1 MRLKRI
7 DLEGFK
13 SFCDPVTIA
22 FDHSIVG
29 VVGPNGCGKSNV
41 LDAIRWVMGERS
53 VKNLRGKERLDVIFA
68 GSEKRNPAPQA
79 RVTLT
84 LSDVAPEYRPEGLQD
99 RSEIAITRVLKRN
112 GTTEYLAN
120 GAPCRLRDIRMLF
133 LGTGLGNK
141 NSYALLEQGRV
152 SAFIQSTPEQRRYWI
167 EEAAGIT
174 RYKEHRKQTES
185 NLTSTE
191 GNLDRLNDILREL
204 GQQRK
209 TLQRQASKAR
219 RHRLLREEI
228 EHLDLYLAAHRFLE
242 NWAKERQLKLI
253 LGDLSTAEQALREAI
268 QQQEQALEENEQKL
282 KNEAGHIQEE
292 REKLQKTQARVA
304 LLEQSA
310 EHLQSDAGGLK
321 TRQQQ
326 ISEEQQRT
334 SEQQKQATHQEQVI
348 TGQIEQLQQ
357 EGGDAHES
365 LEQLNG
371 ELEELNDRLTE
382 ADRLIDTIKGDVIE
396 AVTKE
401 TTARNHTQEL
411 GRRQTELQ
419 QRQERQRTELDEATA
434 QEAMARAQQH
444 KNIEEIE
451 RNREDQETILYAQED
466 VSARKEVLKE
476 QVEQSRVRLQQ
487 SRQILAERRAKLE
500 SLEEIQSQ
508 YQDLNEAARA
518 LLLSRNTDG
527 PLDNAQLIGLVADL
541 IEVPQAY
548 EGPIAAALG
557 DRLQYLV
564 IDRPEDARIAIE
576 YLEQQQ
582 LGRTGFF
589 ATPKQPASFE
599 DALPRDPSIRGSL
612 LHLVREHSPSPLLTH
627 LLRPFVLVGDLD
639 DALRLRPQL
648 PLHLT
653 LVTEKGEILH
663 ADGAIVG
670 GVQRSAGLG
679 MLQRKRQI
687 RELTEEVEQLD
698 EQTMRFEDLLADQE
712 YEHEQLTLQLA
723 QYREQLQ
730 QIALRQTK
738 LIADQERL
746 EQEVARHKE
755 RVHRLQVE
763 ARQLEQEQAGLQEAQ
778 AEAQKSLSIYEEMRR
793 EHEKR
798 LQDAKMQ
805 IEADRQRQAIL
816 SRQCTDLKVRI
827 AAQRERLEALQQQHK
842 NLAGRQEYLKR
853 RSIELDAERDLLN
866 EKLNEKLQGHEE
878 IKTEITTLRSAI
890 QADEARIQSQNK
902 GYLALEAQHQK
913 ARKDTEILRIQLEQN
928 REQRTQNLLTLREV
942 DVNLKALNDDIRQRY
957 GLSIG
962 ETLPKHHCSPR
973 PTEQEPKR
981 LKELQ
986 QELARLGDVNPLA
999 EKEYDELDE
1008 RYNFLKEQV
1017 ADLEKASASIKSTLR
1032 KLDQQIREEFHA
1044 TYEAIRGHFATLFPK
1059 IFEGGSAELL
1069 LTDPKNLLETGVE
1082 IMVRP
1087 PGKRRQTVALLSGG
1101 EKAMT
1106 TIALLFAFF
1115 LYKPSP
1121 FCVLD
1126 EVDAPLDD
1134 VNIDRYNNVLRELS
1148 QLTQFIVIT
1157 HNKRTMEMTDH
1168 LYGVTMQE
1176 PGVSTVV
1183 AVRLEA
1189 RSQAESR
1196 PRASVG

>member
-13 SFCDPVTIA
+13 SFCDPVTIS
-22 FDHSIVG
+22 FEHNIVG

-53 VKNLRGKERLDVIFA
+53 IKNLRGKERLDVIFA

-84 LSDVAPEYRPEGLQD
+84 LADVEPDYRPEGLQD
-99 RSEIAITRVLKRN
+99 QSEIAITRVLKRS
-112 GTTEYLAN
+112 GSSEYLAN
-120 GAPCRLRDIRMLF
+120 GEPCRLRDIRMLF

-152 SAFIQSTPEQRRYWI
+152 SAFIQSTPENRRLWI

-174 RYKEHRKQTES
+174 RYKEHRKQAES
-185 NLTSTE
+185 NLNSTQ

-209 TLQRQASKAR
+209 SLQRQASKAR

-228 EHLDLYLAAHRFLE
+228 EHLDLYLAAHRYLE
-242 NWAKERQLKLI
+242 NWAKERQLKMLLDD
-253 LGDLSTAEQALREAI
+253 LGAVEQTLREAI
-268 QQQEQALEENEQKL
+268 QEQEQALEKTEEKL
-282 KNEAGHIQEE
+282 KEEAGQIQEE
-292 REKLQKTQARVA
+292 RDKLQKSQARVA
-304 LLEQSA
+304 LLQQSA
-310 EHLQSDAGGLK
+310 EHMQSDAGGLK
-321 TRQQQ
+321 TRQDQLA
-326 ISEEQQRT
+326 EEQQKLT
-334 SEQQKQATHQEQVI
+334 DQQKQSEHQEQVI
-348 TGQIEQLQQ
+348 TEQIEQLQQ

-365 LEQLNG
+365 LEQLNAD
-371 ELEELNDRLTE
+371 LEELNERLTE
-382 ADRLIDTIKGDVIE
+382 ADALIENIKGDVIE

-401 TTARNHTQEL
+401 TTARNHVQEL
-411 GRRQTELQ
+411 GRRTQELQ
-419 QRQERQRTELDEATA
+419 QRQERQRAELDEATA

-444 KNIEEIE
+444 KNIEEVE
-451 RNREDQETILYAQED
+451 RNREEQEILVHAQED

-487 SRQILAERRAKLE
+487 SRQHLAERRAKLE
-500 SLEEIQSQ
+500 SLEEIQAQ
-508 YQDLNEAARA
+508 YQDLNEASRA
-518 LLLSRNTDG
+518 LLLSRDTDG
-527 PLDNAQLIGLVADL
+527 PLDNAQLLGLVADL
-541 IEVPQAY
+541 IDVPQAY

-564 IDRPEDARIAIE
+564 IDRPEDARVAIE

-582 LGRTGFF
+582 LGRTGFVANPQSS
-589 ATPKQPASFE
+589 ATFE
-599 DALPRDPSIRGSL
+599 ETLPRDPSIRGSL
-612 LHLVREHSPSPLLTH
+612 LQLLASASPSPLLAQ
-627 LLRPFVLVGDLD
+627 LLRPFVLVGDID
-639 DALRLRPQL
+639 DALRLRPQVSS
-648 PLHLT
+648 HLT
-653 LVTEKGEILH
+653 LVTEKGELLH
-663 ADGAIVG
+663 PDGAILG
-670 GVQRSAGLG
+670 GSQRSAGLG
-679 MLQRKRQI
+679 MIQRKRQI
-687 RELTEEVEQLD
+687 RELTEEVNELD
-698 EQTMRFEDLLADQE
+698 EQTLRLEDTLADQE
-712 YEHEQLTLQLA
+712 YEYEQLTLQLA
-723 QYREQLQ
+723 QYRDQLQ

-738 LIADQERL
+738 LLADQERL

-755 RVHRLQVE
+755 RVHRLQLE
-763 ARQLEQEQAGLQEAQ
+763 ARQLQQEQTGLQEAQ
-778 AEAQKSLSIYEEMRR
+778 AEAHKSLEVYEKLRQD
-793 EHEKR
+793 HEAR
-798 LQDAKMQ
+798 LQEARMQ

-842 NLAGRQEYLKR
+842 NLLHRQDYLKR
-853 RSIELDAERDLLN
+853 RSIEIDAEHEVLN
-866 EKLNEKLQGHEE
+866 EKLSEKLQGHEE
-878 IKTEITTLRSAI
+878 IKSEIETLRQAI
-890 QADEARIQSQNK
+890 QTDEARIQAQNQ
-902 GYLALEAQHQK
+902 GYLSLEASHLK
-913 ARKDTEILRIQLEQN
+913 ARKEIEMRRIELEQN
-928 REQRTQNLLTLREV
+928 REKRTQHLLALREV

-957 GLSIG
+957 GISIG
-962 ETLPKHHCSPR
+962 ETLPGHHCSPR
-973 PTEQEPKR
+973 PSKQDPQK
-981 LKELQ
+981 LKDLQ
-986 QELARLGDVNPLA
+986 KELARLGDVNPLA
-999 EKEYDELDE
+999 EKEYDEVDE
-1008 RYNFLKEQV
+1008 RYTFLKEQV
-1017 ADLEKASASIKSTLR
+1017 ADLEKASSAIKGTIR
-1032 KLDQQIREEFHA
+1032 KLDQQIREEFQ
-1044 TYEAIRGHFATLFPK
+1044 TTFEAIRGHFATLFPK
-1059 IFEGGSAELL
+1059 IFEGGSAELI
-1069 LTDPKNLLETGVE
+1069 LTDPRNLLETGVE

-1189 RSQAESR
+1189 RSQAQPIQHAYVS
-1196 PRASVG
+1196 